1 MKNELRYVIGG
12 AVVGALFGAIGG
24 WLFQRTRAGGAE
36 AAGETGRRPLDG
48 RRIMNLVLSA
58 LGVIRQ
64 VAELE

>member
-1 MKNELRYVIGG
+1 
-12 AVVGALFGAIGG
+12 VVGALFGAVGG
-24 WLFQRTRAGGAE
+24 WLLQKSRAGG
-36 AAGETGRRPLDG
+36 GETSEGKRRGDLDG

>member
-1 MKNELRYVIGG
+1 LKNDLRYVIGG
-12 AVVGALFGAIGG
+12 AVVGALFGAVGG
-24 WLFQRTRAGGAE
+24 WLLQKSRAGG
-36 AAGETGRRPLDG
+36 GETGEGKGKGDLDG